1 MKKVF
6 NFHNYKKLKNSN
18 ENKIL
23 YRKKFHFKYNP
34 KRKKKIKLI
43 EIINKAKLENQYI
56 KKNNNNNKIE
66 KKSNINWKT
75 NDFMLDNKIRIE
87 KNKNIPNINIYKS
100 ENILNAILRNII
112 LLFLIF
118 PVLSQKN
125 KKFERKLEEYSKITL
140 KIIGTGYHKIL
151 NSEFTPSPSE
161 IYLNEK
167 LVNHTENTLYLE
179 EAVNTIELRW
189 NSQISKCAKMF
200 SGLPT
205 VTEIDVSYFDF
216 LKVSDMQGM
225 FNNCLSLTSIN
236 FSNIDTRN
244 VKNMRYLFSNNTSLT
259 SLDLSSFNTSKVNN
273 LYGMFKD
280 CISLKYL
287 NISNFDTSSVTSLIY
302 LFYNCESLISLD
314 LSNFDTSKVT
324 YTFEMFYGCSS
335 LTYLNLSSFN
345 TTKVTHMHYMFY
357 GCRSLTSIDV
367 SNFDTSSVIHMYG
380 MFYNCQSLTSLNLY
394 NFNTSKVTKINNMFS
409 NCTSLVSLNIS
420 SFDMSKVDYMKSMF
434 YNCTLLTSLNLS
446 NFDLS
451 KVSNIATMFKNCKS
465 LEYINLGDIKE
476 LNNLNA
482 TEMFSG
488 VPANLVYCINEEG
501 NNEVLKSLTEKI
513 CSTNDCSDD
522 WKEKYIS
529 EERYKRKYVYG
540 DECYEKCPQW
550 THEDNFICQDC
561 HIQEFFQKICEINE
575 NNAEE
580 RKNLTKFIINEI
592 MDDNLNFSISHILNN
607 TKELILDNDH
617 EVYQIT
623 TLSYQLNNQNSNLT
637 SVNLGKCESRLKT
650 QYGFDQDEELII
662 FKTEYSIEGYYIPI
676 IEYEIFSPNGT
687 IKLDLNYC
695 KDLSI
700 NYYIPVNIDENELFK
715 YNSSSEYYND
725 RCYPYTTKEGTDIT
739 IFDRRNEY
747 NNNMSLCEANCEYNG
762 YNLTTKKVE
771 CECKIKTKFE
781 YISDVFDKAILF
793 NNFINI
799 KKITNFEVILC
810 YKLLFCKEGLLYN
823 IGSYILLTIIL
834 QSIIISILFCLKG
847 FYSLKKSIKKIVKKK
862 LNEDNHI
869 HINKNGESI
878 FKKKYTKEENFK
890 KEKDEKDKKIEYKKK
905 YTKDE
910 ILKKEK
916 NEVLKIEKNEVL
928 KKEKDEILKKEIKK
942 EYKKIYSKDEIL
954 KKEKDEKVKKI
965 EYKKKYT
972 KDERSKKENLKSNFP
987 PKKQRSKSFKKRKE
1001 RNLVSVVSLNSN
1013 TNFIPKQSKENKGI
1027 LTSFMNKTPVE
1038 IKVKHHHDFNDSEL
1052 NCLSYRR
1059 ALKYDKR
1066 TYFQYYFSLIKSKQ
1080 LLFFSFY
1087 PNNDYNS
1094 KLIKITLF
1102 FFSFA
1107 LYYNVN
1113 ALFFN
1118 DSTMHKIYED
1128 NGTFNFIYQIPQ
1140 IIYSTIVSTI
1150 IKNILTI
1157 LSLTENKI
1165 TEIKNEKTFE
1175 LCIQKMKKLIRFLQ
1189 IKFILFF
1196 AFEFL
1201 FLILFWYYLSSFCTV
1216 YKNTQVYLIKNTL
1229 ISFAT
1234 SLLYP
1239 FGLNII
1245 PCILRIPSLKSV
1257 KKDKECL
1264 YKISKI
1270 AQFI

>member
-6 NFHNYKKLKNSN
+6 NFHKYKKHKNSN

-23 YRKKFHFKYNP
+23 YRKKCPFKDKA
-34 KRKKKIKLI
+34 KRKKKVKLI
-43 EIINKAKLENQYI
+43 EVKNETKFKSQYT
-56 KKNNNNNKIE
+56 KNNINCN
-66 KKSNINWKT
+66 NINLKENT
-75 NDFMLDNKIRIE
+75 FIFNNKIRIE
-87 KNKNIPNINIYKS
+87 KIKNVPNINKYKS
-100 ENILNAILRNII
+100 ENILNTILRNII

-118 PVLSQKN
+118 PVLSQNN
-125 KKFERKLEEYSKITL
+125 KRKLESYSKITL
-140 KIIGTGYHKIL
+140 KIIGKGYHNIL
-151 NSEFTPSPSE
+151 NSEFKPLPDE
-161 IYLNEK
+161 IYLNNQSINPIDNKIYIDDGAES
-167 LVNHTENTLYLE
+167 
-179 EAVNTIELRW
+179 VNTIELRW
-189 NSQISKCAKMF
+189 NSLISKCEKMF

-205 VTEIDVSYFDF
+205 VTEIDMSYFNF
-216 LKVSDMQGM
+216 SKVSDMEGM
-225 FNNCLSLTSIN
+225 FNNCLSLSSIN
-236 FSNIDTRN
+236 FSNADTRK
-244 VKNMRYLFSNNTSLT
+244 VKNMRYMFSNNTSLT
-259 SLDLSSFNTSKVNN
+259 SLDLSSFNTSKVIN
-273 LYGMFKD
+273 LQGMFKD
-280 CISLKYL
+280 CKSLKYL
-287 NISNFDTSSVTSLIY
+287 NLSNFNTSSVTSLIY
-302 LFYNCESLISLD
+302 LFCNCESLTSLD
-314 LSNFDTSKVT
+314 LSNFDTSQVT

-335 LTYLNLSSFN
+335 LSYLNLSSFN
-345 TTKVTHMHYMFY
+345 TSKVTHMHYMFY
-357 GCRSLTSIDV
+357 GCSSLTSLDI
-367 SNFDTSSVIHMYG
+367 SSFDTSSVSHMYA
-380 MFYNCQSLTSLNLY
+380 MFCNCQSLTSLNLY

-409 NCTSLVSLNIS
+409 NCTSLISLNIS
-420 SFDMSKVDYMKSMF
+420 NFDMSNAEYMRSMF
-434 YNCTLLTSLNLS
+434 HNCTLLTSLDLS
-446 NFDLS
+446 NFVLS
-451 KVSNIATMFKNCKS
+451 KVSNMVTMFKNCKS
-465 LEYINLGDIKE
+465 LEYINLGDFKE
-476 LNNLNA
+476 LDTLNA
-482 TEMFSG
+482 TQMFYG
-488 VPANLVYCINEEG
+488 VPVNLVYCINEQG
-501 NNEVLKSLTEKI
+501 NNEILKSLTEKT
-513 CSTNDCSDD
+513 CSTSDCSDD
-522 WKEKYIS
+522 WKEKYIN
-529 EERYKRKYVYG
+529 EERYKKKYVYE

-550 THEDNFICQDC
+550 THEDNFICEDC
-561 HIQEFFQKICEINE
+561 HIQEFFEKICEIDK

-592 MDDNLNFSISHILNN
+592 MDENLNFSISYILNN
-607 TKELILDNDH
+607 TKELILDNDL

-637 SVNLGKCESRLKT
+637 SINLGKCESRLKNI
-650 QYGFDQDEELII
+650 YGFDEDEELII

-687 IKLDLNYC
+687 IKLNLDFC

-700 NYYIPVNIDENELFK
+700 NYYIPVNIDESELFK

-725 RCYPYTTKEGTDIT
+725 RCYPYTTEEGTDIT
-739 IFDRRNEY
+739 IFDRRNEF

-762 YNLTTKKVE
+762 YNLTTKKVK
-771 CECKIKTKFE
+771 CECKIKTEFQ
-781 YISDVFDKAILF
+781 YISDVFDKDKLF

-799 KKITNFEVILC
+799 KKITNFDVVLC
-810 YKLLFCKEGLLYN
+810 YNLLFCKEGLLYN

-834 QSIIISILFCLKG
+834 QSIVISILFCLKG
-847 FYSLKKSIKKIVKKK
+847 FHSLKKSMKKIVKKK
-862 LNEDNHI
+862 LTEDNQI
-869 HINKNGESI
+869 NINKNGESI
-878 FKKKYTKEENFK
+878 FKKKYTKDQNAK
-890 KEKDEKDKKIEYKKK
+890 KEKDEKDKKKDYKKN

-916 NEVLKIEKNEVL
+916 EEIF
-928 KKEKDEILKKEIKK
+928 KKEKDEILKKEKDKENIIK

-954 KKEKDEKVKKI
+954 KKEKDEKDIKK

-987 PKKQRSKSFKKRKE
+987 PKKQRSKSFKKKKE
-1001 RNLVSVVSLNSN
+1001 NRNLVSVVSLNSN
-1013 TNFIPKQSKENKGI
+1013 NNFLPKQSKEDKGI
-1027 LTSFMNKTPVE
+1027 LTSFINKTPVNKIPGE
-1038 IKVKHHHDFNDSEL
+1038 IKVKHRDFNDSEL
-1052 NCLSYRR
+1052 NSLSYRR

-1107 LYYNVN
+1107 LYYTVN
-1113 ALFFN
+1113 ALFFT

-1128 NGTFNFIYQIPQ
+1128 NGTFNFIYQIPL
-1140 IIYSTIVSTI
+1140 IIYSTVVSTI

-1157 LSLTENKI
+1157 LSLTENNIK
-1165 TEIKNEKTFE
+1165 EIKNEKTFE
-1175 LCIQKMKKLIRFLQ
+1175 LSIKKMKKIVRYLQ

-1201 FLILFWYYLSSFCTV
+1201 FLILFWYYLSCFCTV
-1216 YKNTQVYLIKNTL
+1216 YKNTQVYLIKNTS

-1270 AQFI
+1270 AQMI